1 MSTPNGTTLEDVQK
15 IYAEWD
21 AACVIRSE
29 CGFDLRMDETK
40 TLLGRGLR
48 VYDLNLAA
56 LGSALVG
63 SCRPLLLP
71 GFTTLILNDHLALW
85 SWCGELLVGAAAW
98 SASTQRDE
106 LQDLLKTTLHAS
118 LARCQR
124 PVKTK
129 QEAREQ
135 YDQLRTA
142 LGHHAQN
149 HIQSSSLISAYLS
162 FPLLEGVLKR
172 ACHSYVGMDG
182 SVVAEFARADGSK
195 PSYKVGKRCS
205 SLNDL
210 LALHRSCIACSDLG
224 GLIDEFR
231 LHFEAAHPG
240 MSAFSRMYEWRNQS
254 LHGTT
259 HIATIGALVL
269 NYALLI
275 AIFELAPCFES
286 RRVDALTHVS
296 RCVSSGLGPSPL
308 TMYPPNC

>member
-1 MSTPNGTTLEDVQK
+1 MSTPDEPTLEEIQN

-29 CGFDLRMDETK
+29 YGFNLCMDESK
-40 TLLGRGLR
+40 TLLGLGLS
-48 VYDLNLAA
+48 VHNLSLAA

-71 GFTTLILNDHLALW
+71 GFTTFILNDHLALW

-98 SASTQRDE
+98 STSTLRDD
-106 LQDLLKTTLHAS
+106 LQDLLKATLHAS

-124 PVKTK
+124 PVKSK
-129 QEAREQ
+129 QEARAQ
-135 YDQLRTA
+135 FDQLRTA
-142 LGHHAQN
+142 LGHHAQS
-149 HIQSSSLISAYLS
+149 HIESSSLISAYLS

-182 SVVAEFARADGSK
+182 SVVTEFARADSSK
-195 PSYKVGKRCS
+195 PSYKVGKRCN

-210 LALHRSCIACSDLG
+210 LTLHRSSVACSDLG
-224 GLIDEFR
+224 MLIDKFR
-231 LHFEAAHPG
+231 LHFETAHPG
-240 MSAFSRMYEWRNQS
+240 MDTFSRMYEWRNQS

-259 HIATIGALVL
+259 HIKTIGALVL
-269 NYALLI
+269 NYALLV
-275 AIFELAPCFES
+275 AIFGLAPFFED
-286 RRVDALTHVS
+286 RRISALTHVS
-296 RCVSSGLGPSPL
+296 RCANSGMGPSPL